1 MHDAFPK
8 RRLWGASLA
17 NSSGSKPIRIQSK
30 SCLQCFHHFT
40 LEWSHPAFCIKK
52 TVYLYSIL
60 FSMFLLATIL
70 LTKKTPHKTADW
82 LNVNRNRNG
91 PGDNRYDLHHKA
103 FGKNRTFLIMRVYR
117 KCHSAVWAEPS
128 GCTAP
133 SLQVAA
139 ASSAARV
146 FAVFKM

>member
-17 NSSGSKPIRIQSK
+17 NSSGSETYWNTEQITSAVFLSFHTRMKP
-30 SCLQCFHHFT
+30 SCILHKKKQCLSLFT
-40 LEWSHPAFCIKK
+40 CFC
-52 TVYLYSIL
+52 
-60 FSMFLLATIL
+60 FSQVC
-70 LTKKTPHKTADW
+70 KQKVTPIKTADW
-82 LNVNRNRNG
+82 LNVNRNCSG